1 MPKWSLRG
9 LRGKRTEKQALSPE
23 MREMLLKLD
32 GVYDPRVAP
41 APAPD
46 AARGTDAPETA
57 TKSS

>member
-1 MPKWSLRG
+1 
-9 LRGKRTEKQALSPE
+9 